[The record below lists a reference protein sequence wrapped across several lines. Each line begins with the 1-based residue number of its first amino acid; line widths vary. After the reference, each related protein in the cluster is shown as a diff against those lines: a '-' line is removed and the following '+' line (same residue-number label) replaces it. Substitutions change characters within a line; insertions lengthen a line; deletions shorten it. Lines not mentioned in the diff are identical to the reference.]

1 MNKKIFFY
9 IAVLFLIFTNQI
21 HAYKISYQ
29 GKAVDASQRRIN
41 GTLPI
46 IFSIYTSEFG
56 GSPFWTETI
65 NSVNI
70 VNGLFTVELG
80 SVNAIN
86 LKFDAQYYLG
96 ININNTGELIPRT
109 KLQAAAY
116 SFRAQYSDTSSNLE
130 NNAFAEGSMIIS
142 DTLTIGGNVII
153 TDNGQIGVGTL
164 IPSEKIDVSGNVKA
178 AAFIGDGSQ
187 LTNIQYNAL
196 SGDAIS
202 GSQVRS
208 LLNTITNDSIATP
221 ILFSKIQGDTITKT
235 EVNNQFANIET
246 RIAELESDSVTKSY
260 VELKISN
267 LNSALSN
274 DTAALNA
281 EIQNIKNN
289 VNAETLNIY
298 SRLNTLAADTQT
310 IKTDLLNYKN
320 QVNSETMNIYSRL
333 NTLAADTQT
342 IKTDLSNYKNLV
354 NSETLNI
361 YSRLNTLAADTQ
373 TIKTDLSN
381 YKNQVNSE
389 TMNIYSRLNT
399 LAADTQTIKTDLLNY
414 KNQVNSETL
423 NIYSRLN
430 TLAVDTQT
438 IKTDLSNYKNK
449 VNSETQ
455 NIYARLNTLTNDTNA
470 IKNDLTNFKVL
481 VSNDTSSIVSQL
493 SNKADTPHFHLIA
506 DIKDSIPYSRISGI
520 QNTDTSSFV
529 PYSTLNDS
537 FALKANLVSP
547 SFTGDITLPYGVWKS
562 SGNLAIGT
570 STVSDSLYV
579 YGTFRVRGR
588 NGDTDAIYVDA
599 NGDVGMGY
607 ISVDKSKLH
616 ITGHQATTSI
626 ETKDIFTVTRGVTG
640 GVANAKSFS
649 VAVGSF
655 EGGGINTRARA
666 DFRLSGTPALS
677 NFYGRITDI
686 TVMTMNADGNVG
698 IGNTAPGSK
707 LDVKGTIRLSGSTSG
722 YVGLAP
728 AAAAGSTTYTLPFAD
743 GTNGQVL
750 TTNGAG
756 VLAWNT
762 ASSSQW
768 TTSAGNIYFQ
778 PGNAGIGTTN
788 VTDSLTV
795 YGTLRVKGRT
805 SDTLAIV
812 ADNNGNVGIGDG
824 SYGPKLH
831 VTGHLGTP
839 DIAIIETFRLTRP
852 AQSGIKNR
860 NAFGVGV
867 GSFETGLNGRTR
879 VDFIVSDQSGAS
891 NDYGNLPNITV
902 MTLNANGNVG
912 IGTTAP
918 SYNLHVNGSVAGTS
932 GYNNLS
938 DARYKKNISS
948 IENASELVSKMR
960 GVSFDWKKEDYK
972 NLNFEDKRQ
981 LGLIAQELEE
991 ILPEAVSTDNEGYKS
1006 IAYSKIIPVLIEAIK
1021 EQQKTID
1028 LLKIEIEKIK

>member
-289 VNAETLNIY
+289 VNAETL
-298 SRLNTLAADTQT
+298 
-310 IKTDLLNYKN
+310 
-320 QVNSETMNIYSRL
+320 
-333 NTLAADTQT
+333 
-342 IKTDLSNYKNLV
+342 
-354 NSETLNI
+354 
-361 YSRLNTLAADTQ
+361 
-373 TIKTDLSN
+373 
-381 YKNQVNSE
+381 
-389 TMNIYSRLNT
+389 NIYSRLNT